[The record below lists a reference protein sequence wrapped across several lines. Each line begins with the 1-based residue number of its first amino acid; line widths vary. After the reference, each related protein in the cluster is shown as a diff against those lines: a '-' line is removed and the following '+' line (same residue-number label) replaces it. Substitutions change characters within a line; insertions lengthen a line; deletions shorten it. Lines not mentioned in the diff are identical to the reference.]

1 MGQNISTGPPAPP
14 ALTPPPALA
23 IVIPCY
29 NYEDFVTRAIDSVLS
44 QGRPDV
50 EVVVVDDG
58 STDGSWDAILGTG
71 VRAFRVANSGA
82 RKACLYGLDRTTAPF
97 VLFLDADD
105 ALKPGSLAKI
115 IPMLDAKVS
124 KLQFALTRIGSDDE
138 VISAA
143 VPALD
148 DYRDHEELARNVL
161 AEGAYR
167 SPPTSG
173 NVFRRDLC
181 EMLREAEYDKF
192 VDGTIVFAAPFLG
205 DVVSISEELGCY
217 RVHGSNDSGLGR
229 TPEAAVIDR
238 DILRFRQRVEHLVRV
253 LARLGRGHEM
263 TPPERMYFHLE
274 RSLYRDIAAGRRPP
288 AATCARLV
296 RRVWQQR
303 DLRLKN
309 KVGLSAFFSL
319 AAVLPGGRSKAMLA
333 YRLQAGRRSAFGL
346 LTALVSDQPR

>member
-1 MGQNISTGPPAPP
+1 MGQRISTGPPA
-14 ALTPPPALA
+14 PPALA

-29 NYEDFVTRAIDSVLS
+29 NYEAFVIRAIQSVLL
-44 QGRPDV
+44 QDRQDV

-58 STDGSWDAILGTG
+58 STDGSWSAILSTG
-71 VRAFRVANSGA
+71 VPAFRIPNSGA
-82 RKACLYGLDRTTAPF
+82 RNACLYGLDHTTAPF

-115 IPMLDAKVS
+115 IPMLDARVA
-124 KLQFALTRIGSDDE
+124 KLQFALTRIGPDDE
-138 VISAA
+138 VISTA

-148 DYRDHEELARNVL
+148 DYRDSEELARNVL

-181 EMLREAEYDKF
+181 EMLREADYDKF
-192 VDGTIVFAAPFLG
+192 VDGAIVFAAPFLG

-229 TPEAAVIDR
+229 TPEAAVLER
-238 DILRFRQRVEHLVRV
+238 DISRFRRRTEHLGRI

-263 TPPERMYFHLE
+263 TPPDQMYFHLE
-274 RSLYRDIAAGRRPP
+274 RSLYRDIAVGRRPP
-288 AATCARLV
+288 AATCMRLV

-309 KVGLSAFFSL
+309 KVGLSAFFTL
-319 AAVLPGGRSKAMLA
+319 AAMLPGSRSKAMLA
-333 YRLQAGRRSAFGL
+333 YRLQTGRRSAFGL
-346 LTALVSDQPR
+346 LSAIVSDQPR